1 MLISFKDFLN
11 ENNPQIEEYDKESQ
25 RKEKT
30 LSDIDATAIQMEIKA
45 EEDNIKKNMEI
56 VNYVKSKFSSAISRL
71 RGVDDENDKGKILKE
86 CGVVDKQDIE
96 KVNKFLT
103 IEKEIKDK
111 QEFIKHLK
119 DKLSKI
125 KK

>member
-1 MLISFKDFLN
+1 MLISFKDYLN
-11 ENNPQIEEYDKESQ
+11 ENNPQIEEYDKEST

-71 RGVDDENDKGKILKE
+71 KGVDDENDKGKILKE
-86 CGVVDKQDIE
+86 CGVLDKQDIE